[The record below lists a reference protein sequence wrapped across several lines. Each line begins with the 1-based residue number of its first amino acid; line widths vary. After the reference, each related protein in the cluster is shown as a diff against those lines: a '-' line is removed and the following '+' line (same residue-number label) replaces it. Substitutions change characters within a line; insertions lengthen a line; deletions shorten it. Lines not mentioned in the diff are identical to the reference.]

1 LLAPFASIG
10 ENPALTYKG
19 GSAVETERDVREVEV
34 HGSIRARAAFP
45 QQKVT
50 QEGSNSRQAG
60 LSTGFTHLW
69 K

>member
-1 LLAPFASIG
+1 LPYFLLAPFASIR

-19 GSAVETERDVREVEV
+19 GSAVETERDVREIPV

-50 QEGSNSRQAG
+50 QEGSN
-60 LSTGFTHLW
+60 L